1 MICSLQFKKDVLFL
15 KMLLSFGFCTSGFE
29 AIPHLTSIVNKIHHG
44 ATSAAFLAT
53 PEVSY

>member
-29 AIPHLTSIVNKIHHG
+29 AIPHLTSIVDKIHHG